1 MKIEETKKRIEK
13 LKKELRESDERTI
26 RIIEKMEKKGYT
38 ESQVM
43 DDVNTVRSL
52 LLRSPEIRKY
62 FEKDELT
69 SISYIVYREYIKKL
83 SQWKKE
89 KKQAKEVPFPELKDF
104 LKQKIVNLIRGA
116 KEIEKYEGT
125 GERIKSAYREKG
137 KDFIEEAYTSTDVF
151 TPIRTKSEWKAKPP
165 TLPLPSPKERH
176 DNSVID
182 YIVQETS
189 KLEKILFE
197 DEKEHFIRQFQ
208 IPKDG
213 KSVYQIA
220 KENEMNRRRLLYTL
234 RSIGFPMFRTE
245 IGRYSNLIPK
255 LKKDSPLIKRIK
267 LCWKL
272 EDNYRKWIELLKKE
286 GWKKSNIS
294 CFIKRRIDKGIVP
307 SYYFDIVPPSLKHL
321 SSLRKRKR
329 QPVDLPKGIWN
340 RKILSHKEIK
350 ELLKGIFQ
358 KYVQKSDISSSFPH
372 QSQKVTNSNGVSYN
386 FSLHFKNN
394 VD

>member
-1 MKIEETKKRIEK
+1 MKIEEIKKRIEK

-62 FEKDELT
+62 FEKNGLT

-104 LKQKIVNLIRGA
+104 LKQKIVDLIRGA
-116 KEIEKYEGT
+116 KEIEEYEGT

-137 KDFIEEAYTSTDVF
+137 KDFIEEAYISTDVL
-151 TPIRTKSEWKAKPP
+151 TPIRTKSGWKAKPS

-197 DEKEHFIRQFQ
+197 DKKKERFIEQFQ
-208 IPKDG
+208 ILKKDGDG

-255 LKKDSPLIKRIK
+255 LKKDSSLIKLIIKLIK

-307 SYYFDIVPPSLKHL
+307 SYYFDIVPPSLKYL
-321 SSLRKRKR
+321 SYLRKRKR

-350 ELLKGIFQ
+350 EFLKE
-358 KYVQKSDISSSFPH
+358 Y
-372 QSQKVTNSNGVSYN
+372 
-386 FSLHFKNN
+386 FSKICAKK
-394 VD
+394 